1 MRRFSVTWKVL
12 PIALVLGATFA
23 LVSLLV
29 SVPSLAQTPPPTPVN
44 TPSVDGSVLPQDG
57 TPEPGAAQSAAD
69 DVAAAV
75 TSRTPIPTPTA
86 GVVQQ
91 GVNQFTRNA
100 GLANTTVLG
109 LSADDWINIGISALV
124 FLLLYWLLVRLLNR
138 LLRRLVHRTG
148 TKADDQVLNSIDQEL
163 VWLMGLFLLRY
174 SIFRLDF
181 LSNGMRTLINDV
193 FFVIALV
200 VSARMALKLL
210 NFGLSWYE
218 GHLDSAKDKSEP
230 DAALMMLKHAGRLL
244 IYLTGI
250 SIGLSHFGLAN
261 NAISIVL
268 FAVGIVILLSI
279 KDVITDIIYGFIILV
294 GKPFREGDAIHI
306 PSMQEGDW
314 AWVSQIGS
322 RDTHIRTRDNR
333 ILVVPN
339 ATMGTNQVT
348 NYTFPDPSYRVYT
361 DLHFA
366 YGTDFDQIQTLLEQ
380 AVRGVDKV
388 LANKP
393 VDVIFLQFGP
403 STRHC
408 ARSLVDRFLRIRCR
422 DHRQR
427 KRSA

>member
-1 MRRFSVTWKVL
+1 
-12 PIALVLGATFA
+12 
-23 LVSLLV
+23 
-29 SVPSLAQTPPPTPVN
+29 
-44 TPSVDGSVLPQDG
+44 
-57 TPEPGAAQSAAD
+57 
-69 DVAAAV
+69 
-75 TSRTPIPTPTA
+75 
-86 GVVQQ
+86 
-91 GVNQFTRNA
+91 
-100 GLANTTVLG
+100 
-109 LSADDWINIGISALV
+109 
-124 FLLLYWLLVRLLNR
+124 
-138 LLRRLVHRTG
+138 
-148 TKADDQVLNSIDQEL
+148 
-163 VWLMGLFLLRY
+163 MGLFLLRY

-306 PSMQEGDW
+306 PSMQERRLGVGFPD
-314 AWVSQIGS
+314 
-322 RDTHIRTRDNR
+322 RLTRYAYRNHDNR

-403 STRHC
+403 STRIVRVSWWIASCEYDVEITGSVNAALETALTAANIPMAHTTFD
-408 ARSLVDRFLRIRCR
+408 LNIN
-422 DHRQR
+422 
-427 KRSA
+427 KK